1 MSASGFWPGLQVLQC
16 DFTEALVLN
25 TGCAHLVKSI
35 CAFVTNEH
43 QIHTSTK
50 IWDRCLLWSAIFFS
64 IYTGFSAVMGHND
77 ELQKTKTIFSYHQRS
92 ACKSVFGL
100 IYIRMF
106 PFKNC
111 CLSCR
116 LNFYT
121 KLFKELWFRIWTEFW
136 TVSGK
141 TPRCTSAILH
151 YTFMLNDGLS
161 IDDYNSKYWLTLK
174 NIKDTPCHVI
184 WNI

>member
-1 MSASGFWPGLQVLQC
+1 MPSWPMNTKYTLPPRSETAVCHELHFSFPYIQVFLQLWDIMTNCRKQR
-16 DFTEALVLN
+16 LN
-25 TGCAHLVKSI
+25 
-35 CAFVTNEH
+35 
-43 QIHTSTK
+43 
-50 IWDRCLLWSAIFFS
+50 
-64 IYTGFSAVMGHND
+64 
-77 ELQKTKTIFSYHQRS
+77 IFSYHQHS

-100 IYIRMF
+100 YYIRMF

-141 TPRCTSAILH
+141 TPRYTSAILH